1 MPVAIL
7 LISSNAPKGNLD
19 KIMTAQIIEKVITLK
34 EQRFTLPGYHSWE
47 EFEAIEALMKN
58 EPGLRITYLDGCVE
72 FMTLGEQH
80 ELIKKSIAIFLE
92 LYFFEMGINFIPVGS
107 ATRRSKEKGVSFEPD
122 ESYYLGEK
130 KQHPDLAVEVVIT
143 SGEIEKLEKYKRFQ
157 IKEVWFWEDN
167 RLAIYRLRDDSYEQ
181 VSRSDFLPDLDI
193 DLFGR
198 CVMMPSILEGRKEFL
213 KGIRQS

>member
-1 MPVAIL
+1 
-7 LISSNAPKGNLD
+7 
-19 KIMTAQIIEKVITLK
+19 MTAQIIEKDITPK
-34 EQRFTLPGYHSWE
+34 EQRFILPGYHSWE

-58 EPGLRITYLDGCVE
+58 QPGLRITYLDGCVE

-80 ELIKKSIAIFLE
+80 ELIKTTIGIFLA
-92 LYFFEMGINFIPVGS
+92 LYFFEKGINFIPVGS
-107 ATRRSKEKGVSFEPD
+107 ATRRSEEKGASFDPD
-122 ESYYLGEK
+122 ESYYLGER

-143 SGEIEKLEKYKRFQ
+143 SGEIEKLEKYKRFK

-181 VSRSDFLPDLDI
+181 VSRSEFLPALDI
-193 DLFGR
+193 DLLVC
-198 CVMMPSILEGRKEFL
+198 CVMMPSILEGREEFI

>member
-1 MPVAIL
+1 
-7 LISSNAPKGNLD
+7 
-19 KIMTAQIIEKVITLK
+19 MTAQIIEKDITPK
-34 EQRFTLPGYHSWE
+34 EQRFILPGYHSWE

-58 EPGLRITYLDGCVE
+58 QPGLRITYLDGCVE

-80 ELIKKSIAIFLE
+80 ELIKTTIGIFLA
-92 LYFFEMGINFIPVGS
+92 LYFFEKGINFIPVGS
-107 ATRRSKEKGVSFEPD
+107 ATRRSEEKGASFEPD
-122 ESYYLGEK
+122 ESYYLGER

-143 SGEIEKLEKYKRFQ
+143 SGEIEKLEKYKRFK

-181 VSRSDFLPDLDI
+181 VSRSEFLPALDI
-193 DLFGR
+193 DLLVC
-198 CVMMPSILEGRKEFL
+198 CVMMPSILEGREEFI